1 MSQLSGAQRSR
12 LASEVHG
19 LKDQLLGLQSHDGTM
34 TVSGLGSVDYGDPL
48 AMHNSTVANHKAMKV
63 LQVSHQRGI
72 LGLAGRALERSVGS
86 APSGPVPSD
95 IILTAPSSSSSHPPS
110 LPSDASAQHVWHA
123 E

>member
-86 APSGPVPSD
+86 APSGPSAVRHHPHRAILLFVPSPF
-95 IILTAPSSSSSHPPS
+95 TALRCKCSTCV
-110 LPSDASAQHVWHA
+110 AC
-123 E
+123 